1 MAPEKPSNKMSKK
14 RQTLPPNNP
23 KPGKVQKV
31 ASKAKKPKR
40 ERDGMYWTPYDPA
53 KAEFVTGHRFSASGR
68 ALLTV
73 KTQEREDDVTISE
86 FNLGAGRGE
95 REELI
100 LRYWLEL
107 DMKENPDKAQE
118 ENRDHRTAVTGRDTY
133 HLQDI
138 VNHRRLKK
146 GKSNGKLV
154 FDVTYQGY
162 PHNEIGEKTM
172 DEVLDMRPK
181 IVDRYFKKKGIALP
195 RQHANRVANDPD
207 TSDDDDE
214 TDDKMGDDEHP
225 DEANE
230 ESNHCQDAEGEEAM
244 EDEAGGTEDVIEV
257 PDSQAQGEE
266 RMEVD
271 EAGATKDIVEVPDSQ
286 AQAN

>member
-1 MAPEKPSNKMSKK
+1 MAPKKPSNKMSKK
-14 RQTLPPNNP
+14 RQTLLPNNP
-23 KPGKVQKV
+23 KPSKVQKV

-40 ERDGMYWTPYDPA
+40 ERDRIS
-53 KAEFVTGHRFSASGR
+53 EGR
-68 ALLTV
+68 
-73 KTQEREDDVTISE
+73 EREDDVTISE

-138 VNHRRLKK
+138 VNHRQLKK

-207 TSDDDDE
+207 TSDNDDE

-244 EDEAGGTEDVIEV
+244 EDEAGATEDVIEV
-257 PDSQAQGEE
+257 
-266 RMEVD
+266 
-271 EAGATKDIVEVPDSQ
+271 
-286 AQAN
+286 